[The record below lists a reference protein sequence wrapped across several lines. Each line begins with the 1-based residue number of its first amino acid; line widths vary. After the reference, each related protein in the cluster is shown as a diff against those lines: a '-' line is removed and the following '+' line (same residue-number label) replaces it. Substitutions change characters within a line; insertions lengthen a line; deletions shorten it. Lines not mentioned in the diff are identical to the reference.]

1 MKPDEFVSFDE
12 ALAELQMATNELRSL
27 VSQGIITPE
36 GDGLDLNFRLS
47 QVLDLKK
54 SLKESGHP
62 ELRISQPEVAKGWS
76 RQDGLIV
83 WRGSAPET
91 GWVLLKMAPQ
101 DWDHMNFRVFFDARG
116 TLGKVGLAA
125 GKRPFVAETRGEP
138 ARWHSFLME
147 TRSALARVV
156 TDDREVFSGPLAMP
170 FLGLCGSGAS
180 ELSLANQDTA
190 IFRGVKLE
198 RL

>member
-1 MKPDEFVSFDE
+1 MTPDEFVSFDE

-27 VSQGIITPE
+27 VSQGVITPE
-36 GDGLDLNFRLS
+36 GEGLELNFRLD

-54 SLKESGHP
+54 SLKDSGHP

-76 RQDGLIV
+76 REDGLIV
-83 WRGSAPET
+83 WRGSVPET

-101 DWDHMNFRVFFDARG
+101 DWDHMEFRVFFDARA

-125 GKRPFVAETRGEP
+125 GRRPFVAETRGEP
-138 ARWHSFLME
+138 AKWHSFLME
-147 TRSALARVV
+147 KRSGLARVV
-156 TDDREVFSGPLAMP
+156 ADDHELFSGPLAMP
-170 FLGLCGSGAS
+170 FLGLCGGGAS
-180 ELSLANQDTA
+180 KLSLTNQDTA
-190 IFRGVKLE
+190 TFRGLKLE